1 MIQSIYIV
9 TSDQLTHIQAIMIRK
24 TIQKSKIKIV
34 KQLKKE
40 LKSNNLVNSCQI
52 RNKRSRDKKDIILK
66 MTKFKIMV
74 QKEIT

>member
-24 TIQKSKIKIV
+24 TIHKSKIKIV

-40 LKSNNLVNSCQI
+40 LKSNNLVSSCQI
-52 RNKRSRDKKDIILK
+52 RNKRLRDKKDIILK
-66 MTKFKIMV
+66 MMRFKIIV

>member
-34 KQLKKE
+34 KQLKIE

-52 RNKRSRDKKDIILK
+52 RNKRLRDKKDIILK
-66 MTKFKIMV
+66 MMRFKIMV

>member
-24 TIQKSKIKIV
+24 TIHKSKIKIV

-40 LKSNNLVNSCQI
+40 LKSNNLVSSCQI
-52 RNKRSRDKKDIILK
+52 RNKRLRDKKDIILK
-66 MTKFKIMV
+66 MMRFKIMV

>member
-24 TIQKSKIKIV
+24 TIHKSKIKIV
-34 KQLKKE
+34 KQLKIE

-52 RNKRSRDKKDIILK
+52 RNKRLRDKKDIILK
-66 MTKFKIMV
+66 MMRFKIMV

>member
-34 KQLKKE
+34 KQLKIE

-52 RNKRSRDKKDIILK
+52 RNKRLRDKKDIILK

>member
-24 TIQKSKIKIV
+24 MIHKSKIKIV
-34 KQLKKE
+34 KQLKIE

-52 RNKRSRDKKDIILK
+52 RNKRLRDKKDIILK
-66 MTKFKIMV
+66 MMRFKIMV

>member
-24 TIQKSKIKIV
+24 TIHKSKIKIV

-66 MTKFKIMV
+66 MMRFKIMV

>member
-52 RNKRSRDKKDIILK
+52 RNKRLRDKKDIILK